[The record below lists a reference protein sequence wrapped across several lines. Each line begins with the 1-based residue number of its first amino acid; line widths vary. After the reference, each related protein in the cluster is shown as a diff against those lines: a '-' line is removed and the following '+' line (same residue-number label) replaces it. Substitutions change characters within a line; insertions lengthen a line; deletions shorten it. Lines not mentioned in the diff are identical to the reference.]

1 MFPAC
6 NECNLTLKIPN
17 RKKVTQGQGTNKKPM
32 FDGEMEWTIIR
43 KTFFPVVFHNVKSY
57 YAYFVIK
64 HFKKQY
70 TARSREQDD
79 DDIEGVGGLR

>member
-1 MFPAC
+1 
-6 NECNLTLKIPN
+6 
-17 RKKVTQGQGTNKKPM
+17 M

-57 YAYFVIK
+57 DAYFVIK